1 MRGRSSLRV
10 PFGWLA
16 VLCAG
21 FASLGCT
28 RNAPGPEECARF
40 AEMAEQL
47 SGSGPLMT
55 PQIQAEIDELTRQ
68 CLTKPYD
75 RALLSCVEAT
85 RQTRGC
91 LESFRLR
98 TEQRQ

>member
-1 MRGRSSLRV
+1 MRGRSTYRSVL
-10 PFGWLA
+10 GWR
-16 VLCAG
+16 VLCTA
-21 FASLGCT
+21 FSVLGCE
-28 RNAPGPEECARF
+28 RKAPGPEECARF

-47 SGSGPLMT
+47 GGSGPFMT

-75 RALLSCVEAT
+75 RALLACVEQT

-91 LESFRLR
+91 LESFRMR